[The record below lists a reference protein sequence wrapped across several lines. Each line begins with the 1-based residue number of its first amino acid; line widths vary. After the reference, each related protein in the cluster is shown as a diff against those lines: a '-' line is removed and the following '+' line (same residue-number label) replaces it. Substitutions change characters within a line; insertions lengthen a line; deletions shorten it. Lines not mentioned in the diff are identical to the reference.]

1 MRMVYHSAMNM
12 SSTTRPRLNQRRRTR
27 TALVDAAKQAV
38 QRGETTTIEAA
49 AEAAGISRATAYR
62 YFTSQQALLLEASLD
77 AIGTIPDPRMVDEG
91 PVESRVDAAIRTF
104 IRMGF
109 NHEPVLRT
117 FLMLSLEQ
125 WLRTHQ
131 GAGDDYR
138 VRKGRRI
145 PWLDRALA
153 PLCELP
159 ARQKRRLRTALSML
173 CGVEAMIVAKD
184 ICGCSAKEA
193 EEASRW
199 AAQAMLRAALEEN
212 PGGSGSTRRQD
223 SVSRQRKPKGES
235 RS

>member
-1 MRMVYHSAMNM
+1 MDK
-12 SSTTRPRLNQRRRTR
+12 SSTKKLRLNQRRRTR
-27 TALVDAAKQAV
+27 AALVEAARKAV
-38 QRGETTTIEAA
+38 QQGETPTIEAA

-62 YFTSQQALLLEASLD
+62 YFTSQQALLLEATLD
-77 AIGTIPDPRMVDEG
+77 VIGTIPDPRMVDEG
-91 PVESRVDAAIRTF
+91 PVESRVDAAIQTF

-109 NHEPVLRT
+109 DHEPVMRT

-131 GAGDDYR
+131 GGGDNYP

-153 PLCELP
+153 PLSRLSPSE
-159 ARQKRRLRTALSML
+159 KRRLRTALSML

-184 ICGCSAKEA
+184 VCGCTAKQA

-199 AAQAMLRAALEEN
+199 AAQAILRAALEE
-212 PGGSGSTRRQD
+212 TK
-223 SVSRQRKPKGES
+223 RKT
-235 RS
+235 